1 MARSNTSRPFPA
13 PPGADQ
19 GGHSPGP
26 PDTRKTGLDGH
37 SLDLR
42 SERDISATRE
52 LITRRWPEST
62 FHDQS
67 TDRLVFTSGIAPFD
81 DLFPLGGLP
90 YGQLVELTGKSGSGK
105 TGLLFTL
112 LAGMAARKKGLRIGY
127 IDFPN
132 TFFPVAADYQ
142 GLIPNHL
149 FIVKPDVV
157 GSGIRAAEL
166 LLKYREVAMIVFDL
180 IGVKHELPLAM
191 LHRIRQKTVRA
202 KALIW
207 FLTEQPEHDSPREI
221 VPASMASLRLDVT
234 RIAEQRVK
242 LAVVKSRIC
251 KPGNEIEV
259 VI

>member
-1 MARSNTSRPFPA
+1 MARPNTSRPIPA
-13 PPGADQ
+13 TPGADQ
-19 GGHSPGP
+19 DRHSP
-26 PDTRKTGLDGH
+26 
-37 SLDLR
+37 DLR
-42 SERDISATRE
+42 SERDISATRD

-67 TDRLVFTSGIAPFD
+67 HDRLVFTSGIEPFD

-90 YGQLVELTGKSGSGK
+90 YGQLVELTGQAGAGK
-105 TGLLFTL
+105 TGLLFRL

-132 TFFPVAADYQ
+132 TFFPVAADYH

-166 LLKYREVAMIVFDL
+166 LLKHREVAMIVFDL
-180 IGVKHELPLAM
+180 VGVKHELPLAM

-202 KALIW
+202 RGLVW
-207 FLTEQPEHDSPREI
+207 FLTEQPESDSPREI
-221 VPASMASLRLDVT
+221 VPASMASLRLEVT
-234 RIAEQRVK
+234 RTAEQRVK
-242 LAVVKSRIC
+242 AVVVKSRIC
-251 KPGNEIEV
+251 KPSNEIEV